1 MKLTMWRGEEV
12 KRATRERGADALRKG
27 AEHILTESNDRI
39 PLEYGDLM
47 RSGDVDVDAGEL
59 VASISYDTAYAVVQ
73 HEDVDL
79 IHPNGREAKFL
90 ERTLNDEGPA
100 VQDFM
105 AAELRKAF

>member
-1 MKLTMWRGEEV
+1 MKWRMWKGSEIKANTQAAAVRALTR
-12 KRATRERGADALRKG
+12 G

-47 RSGDVDVDAGEL
+47 RSGDVDVDESEL

-79 IHPNGREAKFL
+79 VHPNGREAKFL

-100 VQDFM
+100 VRDYM
-105 AAELRKAF
+105 ADELRKAF